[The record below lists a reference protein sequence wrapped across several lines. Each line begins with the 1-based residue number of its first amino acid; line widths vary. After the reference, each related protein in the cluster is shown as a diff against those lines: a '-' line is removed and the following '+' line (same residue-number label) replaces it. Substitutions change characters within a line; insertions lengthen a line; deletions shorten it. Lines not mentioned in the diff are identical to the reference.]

1 MTTEALNNSGHR
13 QPSCKLKQKKK
24 KKKSFCIDMNQKNN
38 KSAFLELH
46 FSWAAAA
53 SYKKTNLEPTYK
65 T

>member
-1 MTTEALNNSGHR
+1 MITEALNNSGHR

-24 KKKSFCIDMNQKNN
+24 KKSFCIDMNKKNN

-46 FSWAAAA
+46 FSWATAA
-53 SYKKTNLEPTYK
+53 SYKKTKLEATYK